1 LDRLA
6 DPLRMPASAVV
17 ARTHRLL
24 GEAAQRRV
32 LDLEELHLP
41 PFVRG
46 LSCDLVDPGDALV
59 LDRPWLG
66 AALPAQRVV
75 LGSFETAD
83 ALADLLDVATASTS
97 VHGRVSSTGV
107 VTTWANE
114 PQAVLGFAA
123 LGREVPGGE
132 VVIHHELS
140 VELTGAVEATVTVPW
155 WVDSD
160 GVHHVMRTWTLP
172 QGM

>member
-1 LDRLA
+1 
-6 DPLRMPASAVV
+6 M
-17 ARTHRLL
+17 
-24 GEAAQRRV
+24 
-32 LDLEELHLP
+32 
-41 PFVRG
+41 
-46 LSCDLVDPGDALV
+46 
-59 LDRPWLG
+59 
-66 AALPAQRVV
+66 
-75 LGSFETAD
+75 
-83 ALADLLDVATASTS
+83 
-97 VHGRVSSTGV
+97 SSTGV

-140 VELTGAVEATVTVPW
+140 VELTGAVETTVIVPW